1 MRALVSVPLHNVTEH
16 VEQSEIDVSLTLVDV
31 VMVIQYEIQKHVLR
45 LHQGKEDGVCY
56 KVACKKKIEQILWG
70 KNLAFAVCSE
80 YMPPVFVWHMR
91 SFK

>member
-45 LHQGKEDGVCY
+45 FHQGKEDGVC
-56 KVACKKKIEQILWG
+56 
-70 KNLAFAVCSE
+70 
-80 YMPPVFVWHMR
+80 
-91 SFK
+91 